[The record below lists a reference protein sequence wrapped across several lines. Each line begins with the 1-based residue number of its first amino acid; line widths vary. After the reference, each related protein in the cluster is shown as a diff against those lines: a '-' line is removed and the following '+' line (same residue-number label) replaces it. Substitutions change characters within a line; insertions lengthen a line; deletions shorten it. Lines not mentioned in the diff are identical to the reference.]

1 MHLIGD
7 KLTVTGMK
15 LGGFKEAHPATKEN
29 ASKVLREIS
38 PSAGIIL
45 ITQELAK
52 GIKEDIEKVRKN
64 KKVIVEIP
72 DKSGGGEDFIDKLV
86 KDVIGFDLKK

>member
-7 KLTVTGMK
+7 RLTVTGMK
-15 LGGFKEAHPATKEN
+15 LGGFKETHPVSKEN
-29 ASKVLREIS
+29 VGEVLRKVS
-38 PSAGIIL
+38 LSARIIL

-52 GIKEDIEKVRKN
+52 YVREDIDKARKN

-72 DKSGGGEDFIDKLV
+72 GRSGGGEGFVDKLV
-86 KDVIGFDLKK
+86 RDVIGFDLKK